1 MKSAIIISLM
11 LLLSSTFAEKCDC
24 NDNKSHI
31 KECQITFYTDDPAEN
46 DGYTTT
52 ADGSELDATKNIIA
66 VSHDMYKTL
75 EHKKIRI
82 DGEIYTVRDICSS
95 CTDDHMHVDMLVSS
109 KKEAFERGVYFTE
122 CEIIDD

>member
-1 MKSAIIISLM
+1 MRSAITISFM
-11 LLLSSTFAEKCDC
+11 LLLASVFAGKGNKANVEDC
-24 NDNKSHI
+24 
-31 KECQITFYTDDPAEN
+31 QVTFYTDDPAEN

-52 ADGSELDATKNIIA
+52 ADGSELDASENIIA
-66 VSHDMYKTL
+66 VSNEMYETL

-95 CTDDHMHVDMLVSS
+95 CSNDHLHVDMLVFS

-122 CEIIDD
+122 CEILDD

>member
-1 MKSAIIISLM
+1 M

>member
-1 MKSAIIISLM
+1 MKSAIITLFM
-11 LLLSSTFAEKCDC
+11 LLLSGAFAKCDC
-24 NDNKSHI
+24 DKKGQI
-31 KECQITFYTDDPAEN
+31 EDCQVTFYTDDPEEN

-52 ADGSELDATKNIIA
+52 ADGSELDASQNIIA
-66 VSHDMYKTL
+66 VTSTMYKTL

-95 CTDDHMHVDMLVSS
+95 CTDEHLHVDMLVSS

-122 CEIIDD
+122 CEIID